1 MKEFAEVAARGLT
14 LIYGPPGCGKT
25 SVAMRL
31 ASRLEGRV
39 MWVSTAEGP
48 DLLAQVA
55 RRLGVDS
62 SKFNFWIFRVLF
74 RRTYCATFLT
84 TWASTARW

>member
-1 MKEFAEVAARGLT
+1 LSSLCYAVYTRKILKRGGEGDVKEFAEVAARGMT
-14 LIYGPPGCGKT
+14 LIYGPPECGKT

-62 SKFNFWIFRVLF
+62 SKV
-74 RRTYCATFLT
+74 
-84 TWASTARW
+84 

>member
-1 MKEFAEVAARGLT
+1 VKEIAEAAARGMT

-48 DLLAQVA
+48 D
-55 RRLGVDS
+55 
-62 SKFNFWIFRVLF
+62 
-74 RRTYCATFLT
+74 
-84 TWASTARW
+84 

>member
-1 MKEFAEVAARGLT
+1 VKEFAEVAARGMT

-25 SVAMRL
+25 SIAMRL

-48 DLLAQVA
+48 DLLSQVA
-55 RRLGVDS
+55 KRLGVDS
-62 SKFNFWIFRVLF
+62 SKFNFFGF
-74 RRTYCATFLT
+74 SACF
-84 TWASTARW
+84 SEGHTALHS